1 MTVLVATTQAY
12 IAPNERQSRT
22 IDVGT
27 GTILV
32 HAGASASSSAIAD
45 AGNVKFSPDA
55 PTLSGFARAARSPTR
70 RPTTTP

>member
-12 IAPNERQSRT
+12 LAPNTGSAQ
-22 IDVGT
+22 INVGT

-55 PTLSGFARAARSPTR
+55 PTLSASPGGAR
-70 RPTTTP
+70 